1 MTYRIALFIVLILLF
16 TACSPMENRGT
27 EILPSNPAQGST
39 NVSPDNITATVTDLE
54 TSSTTGSATCADE
67 QVREV
72 AEMVASSYSSTSTDE
87 VLSWFC
93 DGAEFEDIAL
103 ALETENATGTPAEDM
118 LQMRADGLTWEE
130 IWQVTGLYED

>member
-1 MTYRIALFIVLILLF
+1 MTHRIALIIVLILLL
-16 TACSPMENRGT
+16 TACSPAANRGT

-39 NVSPDNITATVTDLE
+39 AESPDNITATTTDIE
-54 TSSTTGSATCADE
+54 TSSTTSSASCADE
-67 QVREV
+67 QVRQV
-72 AEMVASSYSSTSTDE
+72 AEMVASSYSFTSTDE

-130 IWQVTGLYED
+130 IWQVVGLYDD